1 MRKLI
6 LIPVFA
12 TILFSCGG
20 GDKNDKPA
28 EPGTNESTETSS
40 EDLSDNPVYKKGL
53 ALVGSNDCLTC
64 HRVDELLTG
73 PSYRD
78 IANKYGSMSDTII
91 SHLAG
96 KIIAGGNGV
105 WGDVFMTPHAGLS
118 KEDAEAMVE
127 YILLLKNK

>member
-1 MRKLI
+1 
-6 LIPVFA
+6 
-12 TILFSCGG
+12 
-20 GDKNDKPA
+20 
-28 EPGTNESTETSS
+28 
-40 EDLSDNPVYKKGL
+40 
-53 ALVGSNDCLTC
+53 
-64 HRVDELLTG
+64 TG

>member
-1 MRKLI
+1 MRKMI

-12 TILFSCGG
+12 AILFSCGG
-20 GDKNDKPA
+20 GDKNEK
-28 EPGTNESTETSS
+28 ETDATASDNTTASS
-40 EDLSDNPVYKKGL
+40 DLSDNPVYKKGL
-53 ALVGSNDCLTC
+53 ALIGSSDCLTC
-64 HRVDELLTG
+64 HRVDEMLTG

-78 IANKYGSMSDTII
+78 IANKYAGTSDTIV

-96 KIIAGGNGV
+96 KIISGGNGV